1 MRTEISQAE
10 LKCKLLNT
18 MLFPGSFPK
27 LLLGFFFC
35 ILCYINKV
43 NPGLASFDIFLIF
56 LISFSFVWK
65 KTVK

>member
-1 MRTEISQAE
+1 MQDFKHHVISW
-10 LKCKLLNT
+10 K
-18 MLFPGSFPK
+18 FPK
-27 LLLGFFFC
+27 IVTGVFFC